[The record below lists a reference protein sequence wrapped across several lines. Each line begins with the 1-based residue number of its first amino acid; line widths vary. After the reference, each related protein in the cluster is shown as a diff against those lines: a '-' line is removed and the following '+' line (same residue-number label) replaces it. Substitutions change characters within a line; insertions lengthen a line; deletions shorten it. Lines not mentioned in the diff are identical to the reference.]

1 VVKKNKK
8 RHRMEKEPAGIRS
21 PERWAHFRF
30 SVIGHLLVAPPA
42 RGELQAR
49 LKELAAKKWQHP
61 ISGKWIILG
70 ASTLERW

>member
-1 VVKKNKK
+1 
-8 RHRMEKEPAGIRS
+8 MEKEPAGIRS

-49 LKELAAKKWQHP
+49 LWSLDLFP
-61 ISGKWIILG
+61 LDSGRPLG
-70 ASTLERW
+70 